1 MATPNY
7 ARADDV
13 AWEAHPRFQA
23 LQVKVLESKATHPY
37 ASIMLV
43 KVAAGGEI
51 PEHTHTVETE
61 TAYVLSGK
69 AVLHVDG
76 ATYAFEAGV
85 NASIPPGAR
94 HSVVNSYDEPLL
106 IYAIHTPPLR

>member
-7 ARADDV
+7 TRVDDV
-13 AWEAHPRFQA
+13 AWEAHPRFEA
-23 LQVKVLESKATHPY
+23 LQVKVLEAKSTHPF

-51 PEHTHTVETE
+51 PEHVHAIETE

-69 AVLHVDG
+69 AVLRVDG

-85 NASIPPGAR
+85 NVSIPPGAR
-94 HSVVNSYDEPLL
+94 HSVVNNHDEPLM
-106 IYAIHTPPLR
+106 IYAMHTPPVR

>member
-7 ARADDV
+7 RRVDDV
-13 AWEAHPRFQA
+13 TWEAHPRFQA
-23 LQVKVLESKATHPY
+23 LQVKVLEAKATHPH

-51 PEHTHTVETE
+51 PEHVHEVETE

-69 AVLHVDG
+69 AELHVDG
-76 ATYAFEAGV
+76 AAYAFEAGV
-85 NASIPPGAR
+85 NVSIPPGAR
-94 HSVVNSYDEPLL
+94 HSVVNGNDEPLM
-106 IYAIHTPPLR
+106 IYAMHTPPIR